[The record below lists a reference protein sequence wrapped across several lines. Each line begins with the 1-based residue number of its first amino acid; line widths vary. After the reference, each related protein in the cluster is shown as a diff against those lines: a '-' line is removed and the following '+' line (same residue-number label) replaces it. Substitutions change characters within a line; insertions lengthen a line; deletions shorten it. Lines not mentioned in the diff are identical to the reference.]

1 MMTEYRIHVRQ
12 INCPH
17 PARHPGLRGRRVGPV
32 NDRQNPSRRHSR
44 AAGRAP
50 KKQPG
55 LKPMTTGAQPIS
67 AAERATR
74 LAKLQ
79 DLMHQQKVAALL
91 VEAGTTLDYFTGVN
105 WHLSERVTAAVIP
118 ASGKIVIVTP
128 FFERPTIEEML
139 QVPAEVRPW
148 QESESP
154 FALIAAILNDGSLPA
169 GALAV
174 DVNTRF
180 FVFDTV
186 TQALKTQRTVVS
198 GTQLVRACRMFKSP
212 AELALMSVAND
223 VTLAALRYVHAHL
236 EVGMRTADVAALM
249 EQTTVALGAT
259 PEFSLALLN
268 EASAF
273 PHGSKVSQAIRNGS
287 VVLMDCGCI
296 VHGYQ
301 SDISRT
307 WVFGEP
313 TARQRKVWDTVK
325 RGQEIALET
334 AKIGTPVGEID
345 TAVRRYYE
353 SARLGQELCA
363 PGIAAQNGPR
373 HWPRRSRVSLPG
385 PQRQDRI
392 TARNVL
398 LRRARHLHPRR
409 VRRPPGGLLA
419 HDGGGPETLHPASQ
433 IPRRSDLR
441 KRAHPCL

>member
-1 MMTEYRIHVRQ
+1 MPDESTVLTRRSLLGSAAAASALLATGKIPLAAAAAV
-12 INCPH
+12 
-17 PARHPGLRGRRVGPV
+17 PAVPP
-32 NDRQNPSRRHSR
+32 
-44 AAGRAP
+44 A
-50 KKQPG
+50 KQPV
-55 LKPMTTGAQPIS
+55 LKSMTAGAQPIS

-79 DLMHQQKVAALL
+79 ELMHQQKVAALL
-91 VEAGTTLDYFTGVN
+91 VEAGSTLEYFTGVN
-105 WHLSERVTAAVIP
+105 WRLSERVTAAVIP

-128 FFERPTIEEML
+128 FFERPSIEEML
-139 QVPAEVRPW
+139 QVPAEVRSW
-148 QESESP
+148 QESDSP
-154 FALIAAILNDGSLPA
+154 FALIAAILNDKGLPA

-186 TQALKTQRTVVS
+186 TQALKSRRTIVS
-198 GTQLVRACRMFKSP
+198 GTELVRACRMFKSP
-212 AELALMSVAND
+212 AELALMSVANE

-236 EVGMRTADVAALM
+236 EVGMHTADVSALM
-249 EQTTVALGAT
+249 ERTTAALGGE
-259 PEFSLALLN
+259 PEFGLALLN

-345 TAVRRYYE
+345 VAVRTYYE
-353 SARLGQELCA
+353 AAGWGKNYALPGLPHRTGHGIGLDGHESPYLVRNDKTPLQAGMCFSDE
-363 PGIAAQNGPR
+363 PGIYIPGEFGVRLEDCWYMTEAGPKLFT
-373 HWPRRSRVSLPG
+373 PLAKSLEDP
-385 PQRQDRI
+385 I
-392 TARNVL
+392 
-398 LRRARHLHPRR
+398 
-409 VRRPPGGLLA
+409 
-419 HDGGGPETLHPASQ
+419 
-433 IPRRSDLR
+433 
-441 KRAHPCL
+441 